1 MQNRSFRRPLMLITN
16 NQEGW
21 NPTIFVFNILM
32 KMNNRTMERKVGTKV
47 QKLKLN
53 FIKILTQLCFDLS
66 SKLVC
71 LWLWRIHTVAVLT
84 FTSVCPSCF
93 SSTIHTGRKGVR
105 KSYWKAIKNETEKFF
120 KVRACLEGIRCYA
133 WSFDHSVPDPSSVPS
148 H

>member
-1 MQNRSFRRPLMLITN
+1 MQNRSFRHPLMLITN

-21 NPTIFVFNILM
+21 KPAIIVFNILM

-47 QKLKLN
+47 QKLKMN
-53 FIKILTQLCFDLS
+53 FIKVLTPLCFDLS

-93 SSTIHTGRKGVR
+93 SSTIHSGCKGQENHIGCYKEWDWKVFSSPTIWSPLWLMLGRGP
-105 KSYWKAIKNETEKFF
+105 F
-120 KVRACLEGIRCYA
+120 KHYV
-133 WSFDHSVPDPSSVPS
+133 SMF
-148 H
+148 